1 MSLINASI
9 DTAISIAERRRGK
22 LGSALSAG
30 RPQAVFMRNVYAL
43 KSSNWLVVLSG
54 FVEPVFYLLAFG
66 YGMGKLIGNI
76 PLPDGTLIPYAA
88 YIAPALLATSA
99 MNGAIYDSTWN
110 VFFKMHFGKIYQA
123 MLSTSLGPLDVAM
136 GEIGWALVRGFVYAL
151 GFMAVVAPMGL
162 IHSWWGLLAI
172 PAAVLIAFGFAS
184 VGMGI
189 TSYLKNFH
197 QMDWVN
203 FFMLP
208 MFLFSGTFYSLRVYP
223 DWLRTVIEAL
233 PLYQAIAMIRGFT
246 LGVID
251 GALFGHIVYFIMM
264 IVLGLTFTTRRLRS
278 LFLK

>member
-1 MSLINASI
+1 MSLINTGI
-9 DTAISIAERRRGK
+9 DTAISIAERRSGK

-30 RPQAVFMRNVYAL
+30 RPQAVFLRNVYAL

-66 YGMGKLIGNI
+66 YGLGKLIGNI
-76 PLPDGTLIPYAA
+76 ALPDGTLVPYAA

-99 MNGAIYDSTWN
+99 MNGAIYDSTGN

-136 GEIGWALVRGFVYAL
+136 GEIGWALARGFVYAL
-151 GFMAVVAPMGL
+151 GFMAVVTPMGL
-162 IHSWWGLLAI
+162 IPSWWGLLAI

-184 VGMGI
+184 IGMGV

-203 FFMLP
+203 FVMLP
-208 MFLFSGTFYSLRVYP
+208 MFLFSGTFYSLSVYP
-223 DWLRTVIEAL
+223 DWLRICIESL

-246 LGVID
+246 LGIID
-251 GALFGHIVYFIMM
+251 GALVGHILYFVVM